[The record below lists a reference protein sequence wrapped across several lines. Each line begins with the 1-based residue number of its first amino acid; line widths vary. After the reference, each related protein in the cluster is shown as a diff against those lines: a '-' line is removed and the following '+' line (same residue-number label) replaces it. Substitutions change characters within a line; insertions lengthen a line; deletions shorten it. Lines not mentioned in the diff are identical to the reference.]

1 MLLFRCVSPVFPLSL
16 LLLYGL
22 YVGVVVVGRMLG
34 ERGGR
39 ERRGALGI
47 VEDVEELREVAE
59 LLDGE
64 EREGGVMLGLFF
76 GGVVGGDNL

>member
-1 MLLFRCVSPVFPLSL
+1 
-16 LLLYGL
+16 
-22 YVGVVVVGRMLG
+22 MLG

-64 EREGGVMLGLFF
+64 ERDGVMLGLLFF
-76 GGVVGGDNL
+76 SVLLFVFGVCFE